1 MSQVTPLEND
11 IFLLDT
17 GFQRPQMA
25 ACYALKNSQDR
36 WAVVETGTKDTVPK
50 LLAFFQDQDVALEQ
64 VDYVIVTHVHLD
76 HAGGAGLLMQ
86 SLPNARLLVHEK
98 GARHMIAPAKLQAGA
113 TAVYGEE
120 EFTKTY
126 GDLIPVDEG
135 RVDIMADGQEL
146 NWGNRIL
153 TFIDTPGHA
162 NHHFCIFDSQSRG
175 IFTGDTFGLAYKELV
190 TANGP
195 FIFPTTTPV
204 QFDPEAL
211 KASIQRLMGLEPE
224 VMFLT
229 HFGDI
234 YEPQHL
240 ALSLCDQVDELVQL
254 AHKYQGLE
262 ESLQVDGMYRELM
275 ALLLKKLQKHGCER
289 PLSEQKAILD
299 SDVLLN
305 SKGLF
310 VYNQRQATQN
320 TA

>member
-50 LLAFFQDQDVALEQ
+50 LLAFFQDQGVALEQ

-204 QFDPEAL
+204 QFNPEAL

-229 HFGDI
+229 HFGDV
-234 YEPQHL
+234 YEPHHL

-305 SKGLF
+305 AKGLF